1 MLGAM
6 PNPNDPA
13 IPGTA
18 PDFEDV
24 YDWTYQA
31 GYGITSA
38 APGPYPRQ
46 DCAHDGHP
54 VDMTSN
60 PVSGDWV
67 YPAVG
72 SGLLIYNPQTSPVT
86 VSLPLDDVDAVEPA
100 GSHTVTIPGQ
110 VQQITGDTIFDEAGL
125 PLQDEAGVELQDEAG
140 GAVYTG
146 GWALL
151 PVPPQVYGYEPVPI
165 IFDGIP
171 DVAYIQF
178 R

>member
-18 PDFEDV
+18 PDAEDV
-24 YDWTYQA
+24 YDWYYQDTY
-31 GYGITSA
+31 GVTSA

-54 VDMTSN
+54 VDMTNN

-72 SGLLIYNPQTSPVT
+72 SGLLIQNPHASPVT
-86 VSLPLDDVDAVEPA
+86 VSLPLDDVDDVEPA
-100 GSHTVTIPGQ
+100 GSHTLTIAPGNW
-110 VQQITGDTIFDEAGL
+110 G
-125 PLQDEAGVELQDEAG
+125 
-140 GAVYTG
+140 
-146 GWALL
+146 LL
-151 PVPPQVYGYEPVPI
+151 PVPPAVYGYEPCPI
-165 IFDGIP
+165 IYNGIP
-171 DVAYIQF
+171 NVAYVQF